1 MELPTTV
8 SSLLRSPNGLP
19 PLKCFESY
27 YFSRNINRL
36 RMGAGVVVLS
46 GVSVKMVSNGLRKEP
61 GSICC
66 KHGPSCLKNRRK
78 EYRKVFASRSEV
90 WTRMGRRERRCTTEA
105 TFYSFINIPTI
116 KPRRFY
122 ALQCGFSGG

>member
-27 YFSRNINRL
+27 YFSRNINRP
-36 RMGAGVVVLS
+36 RMGAGVVVPL
-46 GVSVKMVSNGLRKEP
+46 GVSMKMVSNGLRKEP

-66 KHGPSCLKNRRK
+66 KLGPGFLKSHCK
-78 EYRKVFASRSEV
+78 EDRKVFASRSEV

-116 KPRRFY
+116 KPK
-122 ALQCGFSGG
+122 